1 MDEKMARREFPIWAS
16 LPPVSA
22 SMHTESKIKKLGKA
36 IGGVLLM
43 ALASIRVQT
52 ERIKGSRKAKNVC
65 AGILAVLVLVLNSLI
80 AFRVAQRDAQRSF
93 EAWQTRYVNDFIS
106 QQEAAERGMPP
117 DPKEELRGQQA
128 TAFAR
133 LMSGLKLY
141 GFGLDDY
148 RTLAQGIACR
158 VANPAYPNT
167 VVEVIEQPQQWP
179 GYSESNEVTQKD
191 YALAVQILGEIE
203 AQEHPA
209 ISQDFV
215 YASFEREGITLRDT
229 WDIGTRTKFW
239 RYGE

>member
-1 MDEKMARREFPIWAS
+1 MS
-16 LPPVSA
+16 
-22 SMHTESKIKKLGKA
+22 TSKNITNA
-36 IGGVLLM
+36 IIFQAQNLWYLI
-43 ALASIRVQT
+43 LAAIAGIRVQV
-52 ERIKGSRKAKNVC
+52 ERIKASPTAKKVC

-80 AFRVAQRDAQRSF
+80 SFRIAQRDAQRSF
-93 EAWQTRYVNDFIS
+93 EAWQTRYVNDFLS

-133 LMSGLKLY
+133 LMSGLKLFGY
-141 GFGLDDY
+141 GADDY
-148 RTLAQGIACR
+148 RTLAQCIACR

-167 VVEVIEQPQQWP
+167 IVEVIEQPKQWV
-179 GYSESNEVTQKD
+179 GYSENNEVTQKD
-191 YALAVQILGEIE
+191 YTLAMQILSELE

-209 ISQDFV
+209 ISQDYV
-215 YASFEREGITLRDT
+215 YASFERDGITLRDT